1 MATRRSTPAG
11 IPVFFEG
18 HGDEAITG
26 FDAGGDVIDLS
37 WFETAITFEQL
48 RGKFSATTG
57 GTLIDPGEFGRR
69 RDHHR
74 GSRPG
79 RRERPPVFLPMNNT

>member
-1 MATRRSTPAG
+1 M
-11 IPVFFEG
+11 FFEG

-57 GTLIDPGEFGRR
+57 GTLIDPGEFGGAGITIEGVVPAGVNA
-69 RDHHR
+69 HR
-74 GSRPG
+74 FSSR
-79 RRERPPVFLPMNNT
+79 